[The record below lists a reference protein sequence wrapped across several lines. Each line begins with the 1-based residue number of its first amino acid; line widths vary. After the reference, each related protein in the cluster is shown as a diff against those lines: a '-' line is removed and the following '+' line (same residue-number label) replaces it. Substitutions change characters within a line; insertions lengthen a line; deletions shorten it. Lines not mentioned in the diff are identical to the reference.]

1 MPRKSQKAKLILSEE
16 KWEQL
21 QKIAQS
27 RKAPLS
33 GSAAG
38 QNFIAIFR
46 RSADYR
52 YRKDG
57 TYQQTDDLQ
66 MDR

>member
-27 RKAPLS
+27 RKASLS

-46 RSADYR
+46 RSADR
-52 YRKDG
+52 
-57 TYQQTDDLQ
+57 
-66 MDR
+66 